1 MTWHRVHHKHPAP
14 LENIQRCSDIETQRG
29 GHRVRYRAAG
39 GHPKR
44 GEPPD
49 VCKAVESV
57 QQKAAATTAER
68 GTQTK
73 RDGASVAQAGKET
86 QG

>member
-1 MTWHRVHHKHPAP
+1 M
-14 LENIQRCSDIETQRG
+14 
-29 GHRVRYRAAG
+29 RYRAAG